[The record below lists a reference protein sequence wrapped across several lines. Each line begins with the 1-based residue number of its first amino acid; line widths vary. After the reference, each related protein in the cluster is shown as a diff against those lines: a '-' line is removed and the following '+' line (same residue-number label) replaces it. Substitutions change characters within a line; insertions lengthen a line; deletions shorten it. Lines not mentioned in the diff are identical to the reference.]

1 MSAGHARHTF
11 LLSQKVVQ
19 RIWLLPERLLLMN
32 QSAAVWLL
40 ILLAVV
46 AANLPFI
53 NERLLA
59 VISVKRFADGIKP
72 FWVRVLEL
80 LFWYGVIGLLGMLF
94 ERMIGNTF
102 AQRWEFYVTALSL
115 FVVLAFPGFV
125 VRYLLKR

>member
-1 MSAGHARHTF
+1 
-11 LLSQKVVQ
+11 
-19 RIWLLPERLLLMN
+19 MN

-59 VISVKRFADGIKP
+59 VISVKSFADGIKP
-72 FWVRVLEL
+72 FWVRVFEL

-102 AQRWEFYVTALSL
+102 SQRWEFYVTALSL

>member
-1 MSAGHARHTF
+1 
-11 LLSQKVVQ
+11 
-19 RIWLLPERLLLMN
+19 MN
-32 QSAAVWLL
+32 QSASVWLL

-53 NERLLA
+53 NERLFA
-59 VISVKRFADGIKP
+59 VVPIKRFVGGIKP

-102 AQRWEFYVTALSL
+102 TQRWEFYVTALSL

-125 VRYLLKR
+125 GRYLLKR

>member
-1 MSAGHARHTF
+1 
-11 LLSQKVVQ
+11 
-19 RIWLLPERLLLMN
+19 MN

-46 AANLPFI
+46 AANLPFM

-59 VISVKRFADGIKP
+59 VVPVKSFVDGIKP
-72 FWVRVLEL
+72 FWVRALEL
-80 LFWYGVIGLLGMLF
+80 LFWYGAIGLLGMVF

-102 AQRWEFYVTALSL
+102 TQRWEFYVTALSL
-115 FVVLAFPGFV
+115 FVVLAFPGYV

>member
-1 MSAGHARHTF
+1 
-11 LLSQKVVQ
+11 
-19 RIWLLPERLLLMN
+19 MN

-53 NERLLA
+53 NERLFA
-59 VISVKRFADGIKP
+59 VFPVKRFVDGIKP

-94 ERMIGNTF
+94 ERMIGNIF

-125 VRYLLKR
+125 IRYLLKR

>member
-1 MSAGHARHTF
+1 
-11 LLSQKVVQ
+11 
-19 RIWLLPERLLLMN
+19 MN

-40 ILLAVV
+40 IFLAVV

-53 NERLLA
+53 NERLFA
-59 VISVKRFADGIKP
+59 VLPIKRFSGSVKP

-80 LFWYGVIGLLGMLF
+80 LFWYGVIGLLGTLF

-102 AQRWEFYVTALSL
+102 TQRWEFYVTALSL

>member
-1 MSAGHARHTF
+1 
-11 LLSQKVVQ
+11 
-19 RIWLLPERLLLMN
+19 MN

-59 VISVKRFADGIKP
+59 VISVKRFAEGIKP

-80 LFWYGVIGLLGMLF
+80 LFWYAVIGLLGMFF

>member
-1 MSAGHARHTF
+1 
-11 LLSQKVVQ
+11 
-19 RIWLLPERLLLMN
+19 MN

-53 NERLLA
+53 NERLFA
-59 VISVKRFADGIKP
+59 VLPIKGFSGGIKP

-80 LFWYGVIGLLGMLF
+80 LFWYAVIGLLGMLF

-102 AQRWEFYVTALSL
+102 TQRWEFYVTAFSL

>member
-1 MSAGHARHTF
+1 
-11 LLSQKVVQ
+11 
-19 RIWLLPERLLLMN
+19 MN

-59 VISVKRFADGIKP
+59 VVSVKSFAEGIKP